1 MALLA
6 EEWQISGSSD
16 VDRLMGSCVP
26 RPRCLETMEVSVV
39 GTVDVVGD
47 TLELSP
53 VDEAQISGRV
63 DMPPRD
69 LRALG

>member
-1 MALLA
+1 M
-6 EEWQISGSSD
+6 
-16 VDRLMGSCVP
+16 
-26 RPRCLETMEVSVV
+26 V